1 MRKLTPAHKLAIN
14 TLVLKTT
21 QDYIDFSTTQHGVNF
36 PITVDNLQFH
46 TLDIQHNIN
55 ALAAFNKD
63 NNVQNLHDNIM
74 QQDTF
79 VREYYIEVLQYIE
92 DNNLIP
98 SNMFCCI

>member
-1 MRKLTPAHKLAIN
+1 MRKLTPAHKLNIN
-14 TLVLKTT
+14 MLVLKTT
-21 QDYIDFSTTQHGVNF
+21 QDYIDFSTTQHGVNY
-36 PITVDNLQFH
+36 PITADDLQFH
-46 TLDIQHNIN
+46 TQDIQHNVN

-63 NNVQNLHDNIM
+63 NNVQNLHDSIM

-92 DNNLIP
+92 SNNLIP

>member
-1 MRKLTPAHKLAIN
+1 MRKLTPAHKLQIN
-14 TLVLKTT
+14 MLVLKTT

-36 PITVDNLQFH
+36 PITVDNLQFS

-55 ALAAFNKD
+55 ALVAFNTD
-63 NNVQNLHDNIM
+63 NNVQNLHDSIM

-92 DNNLIP
+92 SNNLI
-98 SNMFCCI
+98 SAHKYCCV

>member
-36 PITVDNLQFH
+36 PITVDNLQFS
-46 TLDIQHNIN
+46 TLDLQHNIN

-63 NNVQNLHDNIM
+63 NNVQNLHNSIM

-92 DNNLIP
+92 SNKLIP
-98 SNMFCCI
+98 SNAFCCV

>member
-1 MRKLTPAHKLAIN
+1 MRKLTQAHKREIN
-14 TLVLKTT
+14 MLMLKTT
-21 QDYIDFSTTQHGVNF
+21 EDYIKFSTTQWGVNF

-63 NNVQNLHDNIM
+63 NNVQKLHDSIM

-92 DNNLIP
+92 SNNLIP
-98 SNMFCCI
+98 SNAFCCI

>member
-1 MRKLTPAHKLAIN
+1 MRKLSPAHKLQIN
-14 TLVLKTT
+14 MLVLKTT

-46 TLDIQHNIN
+46 TLDIQYNIN
-55 ALAAFNKD
+55 ALVAFNTD
-63 NNVQNLHDNIM
+63 NNVQQLHDSIM

-92 DNNLIP
+92 SNNLIP
-98 SNMFCCI
+98 SNAFCCV

>member
-1 MRKLTPAHKLAIN
+1 MRKLTPAHKLKIN
-14 TLVLKTT
+14 MLVLKTT

-36 PITVDNLQFH
+36 PITVDNLQFN
-46 TLDIQHNIN
+46 TQDIQHNVN

>member
-1 MRKLTPAHKLAIN
+1 MRKLTPAHKLNIN
-14 TLVLKTT
+14 MLVLKTT

-36 PITVDNLQFH
+36 PITVDNLQFS

-63 NNVQNLHDNIM
+63 NNVQNLHDSIM
-74 QQDTF
+74 RQDTF

-92 DNNLIP
+92 SNNLIP
-98 SNMFCCI
+98 SNMFCCV